1 MPIVKV
7 GTIVEE
13 ATRISNRSGKF
24 SEDERREAE
33 EKVDCIFRTRFLHIC
48 SGGEVR
54 QVCEGGEGEAVH
66 LLHAQQDP
74 LGGKGAQQEVNL
86 RPYHPCST
94 VSPSPFLDFVYL
106 HTYICMFPQKYIVAT
121 Y

>member
-1 MPIVKV
+1 MKV
-7 GTIVEE
+7 NTIVEE
-13 ATRISNRSGKF
+13 ATKISNRSGKLR
-24 SEDERREAE
+24 EDERREVE
-33 EKVDCIFRTRFLHIC
+33 EKVIWIFHTRLLNIC
-48 SGGEVR
+48 SGGEVC

-86 RPYHPCST
+86 RPDHPGST

-106 HTYICMFPQKYIVAT
+106 HMFPQ
-121 Y
+121 